1 MENEQ
6 SSKIDKWRGQ
16 YGALVIAFTCLIVL
30 ITGWGNNWVLTGVLG
45 LGVFVCGTIG
55 FFDLKREIYNKSK

>member
-6 SSKIDKWRGQ
+6 SSKIDIWRGQ

-30 ITGWGNNWVLTGVLG
+30 IISWGNSWVLTGVLG
-45 LGVFVCGTIG
+45 LGVFVCGTMS
-55 FFDLKREIYNKSK
+55 FFDLKQKIYNKSK